1 MRELMIV
8 CDMDEVLVNLSE
20 GVRIRVNKD
29 FNTNYPVGFNKSYW
43 WQDYCGIDKS
53 YFEDLLNEEGFFLN
67 LEPVEGAIETLTKL
81 HEEGYDIHILTF
93 PQHSNGDCFISKV
106 KWIQKYLPF
115 INIETNFHTTGNK
128 GLFAKENRILVDD
141 NIRYLEQWS
150 NNGGISIAFN
160 QGWNNEYKGY
170 RAYNWNDVYNL
181 IENIEISKENID
193 VDKFREYM
201 AGEHNE

>member
-81 HEEGYDIHILTF
+81 HEEGYDIHILTC

-106 KWIQKYLPF
+106 KWVQKYLPF

-128 GLFAKENRILVDD
+128 GLFAKEGRCLVDD
-141 NIRYLEQWS
+141 NLNYLNSWQE
-150 NNGGISIAFN
+150 NRGVAIAFN
-160 QGWNNEYKGY
+160 QGWNSEYKGY

-181 IENIEISKENID
+181 IKNIEISKENID